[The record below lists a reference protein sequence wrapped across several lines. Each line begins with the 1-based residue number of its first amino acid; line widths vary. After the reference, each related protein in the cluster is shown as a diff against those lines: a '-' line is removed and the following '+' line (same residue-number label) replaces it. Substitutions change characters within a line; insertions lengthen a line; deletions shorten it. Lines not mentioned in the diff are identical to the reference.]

1 MRRIALLTL
10 LISMVFSCKKDNIDF
25 TLKGTISDATFSG
38 GLTGAT
44 VTLTQIP
51 IGGSTAKVLGSAV
64 LGTDGNYSFTFAREK
79 VEKYVLTVDKTN
91 YFSIDQ
97 DISFS
102 DFSTESALERSYS
115 TTAKSWVKLVF
126 TNIAPATIGDGLT
139 FNKQDGKVG
148 CSECCPQETYT
159 LVGLVDT
166 TFYCVNDANTTYSYY
181 YNVVNTINQ
190 GIESITTI
198 PFDTV
203 TITKT
208 Y

>member
-1 MRRIALLTL
+1 
-10 LISMVFSCKKDNIDF
+10 MVFSCKKDNIDF
-25 TLKGTISDATFSG
+25 TLKGTISNSTFGG
-38 GLTGAT
+38 GLDGAT

-51 IGGSTAKVLGSAV
+51 IGGSTPKIVGSSTLGSD
-64 LGTDGNYSFTFAREK
+64 GTYSFTFPREK
-79 VEKYVLTVDKTN
+79 VEKYILTVDKTN
-91 YFSIDQ
+91 YFSINQ

-126 TNIAPATIGDGLT
+126 TNVAPATIGDGLT
-139 FNKQDGKVG
+139 FNKQEGKVG
-148 CSECCPQETYT
+148 CSECCPQETHT
-159 LVGLVDT
+159 LVGIVDT
-166 TFYCVNDANTTYSYY
+166 IFYCVNDANTTYSYF
-181 YNVVNTINQ
+181 YNIVNTTNQ